1 MEIEKVLMKQLEKK
15 GIELS
20 IIPRFIKDIANSYL
34 DNPTTSLIQLNDYL
48 ERLGWNSIPLD
59 YRTYELFNAYLDR
72 DAEKIKNIKRVVLNH
87 PKL

>member
-34 DNPTTSLIQLNDYL
+34 ENPTTSLIQLNNYL
-48 ERLGWNSIPLD
+48 ERLRWNSIPID
-59 YRTYELFNAYLDR
+59 YRTYELVKAYFDR
-72 DAEKIKNIKRVVLNH
+72 DS
-87 PKL
+87 

>member
-20 IIPRFIKDIANSYL
+20 IMPRFIKDIANSYL

-48 ERLGWNSIPLD
+48 GRLGWNSITLD
-59 YRTYELFNAYLDR
+59 YHTYELIKAYFDM
-72 DAEKIKNIKRVVLNH
+72 DS
-87 PKL
+87 

>member
-20 IIPRFIKDIANSYL
+20 ITPRFIKDIANSFL

-48 ERLGWNSIPLD
+48 ERLGWNSIQID
-59 YRTYELFNAYLDR
+59 YRTYELVKEYFDR
-72 DAEKIKNIKRVVLNH
+72 DS
-87 PKL
+87 